1 MYCSLINTNQIQMK
15 VMPVSDD
22 LFDENWKLLTS
33 HKNKFITFRTNGAT
47 VNFDSRVPTQREIN

>member
-1 MYCSLINTNQIQMK
+1 MK

-47 VNFDSRVPTQREIN
+47 VNFDSRVPTQRENN